1 MTSDKIMR
9 DFRAGLSA
17 GELRSRLWDKHH
29 IDIGLASV
37 LTRLA
42 SKVIKSNEVDTHV
55 IVNLR

>member
-17 GELRSRLWDKHH
+17 GDLRSRLWDKHQ

-42 SKVIKSNEVDTHV
+42 SKSNEVDTHV

>member
-1 MTSDKIMR
+1 MR

-17 GELRSRLWDKHH
+17 GDLRSRLWDKHH